1 MVYKIFFAFQM
12 DTDDKFNKGFIQ
24 SAIEIAIEKFKK
36 EGVTIKLDFG
46 FRGTPGTPLLIE
58 EMLKK
63 SYESDMVIVDL
74 TFTSSKNW
82 FNAKK
87 WSAFGREFR
96 ILDIPNEKKSSNPNV
111 LLETGYAWAQKG
123 YHRTL
128 AVMNEAF
135 GKPDELSVDLKGFR
149 YGITFN
155 LDKVNYSDR
164 KTEREKL
171 ASALYKAIRD
181 SITSEASYQREK
193 WKPLKIYQD
202 WKSEDFEKPYLS
214 VSGVKDIVNK
224 LRGSLRVAGQPQRIV
239 GPKNSGKT
247 RLARELF
254 NYIDDELPKDESI
267 EKTLYYDFYL
277 TSYQSIENKII
288 DLALVNQDKVIILDN
303 CPLELHQKICKQ
315 LYDTN
320 VRILSICEE
329 GPDKTID
336 GATIRIDPELA
347 RKIVDTSVREKF
359 SGTTAASVIQFA
371 DGNIREAMT
380 YINSDITD
388 DVVLEVG
395 YTAKWRQL
403 LGKHFDSGGLQLLEA
418 LSIFTHVGFT
428 ANHAKQSE
436 FIMTDLCRGMED
448 FIFLTLLERFKEL
461 GIIKAQGDFVL
472 IEGFVEELAVNWWTN
487 QKQEDLGDFFKRVE
501 NVGLSKA
508 LGNRLIEL
516 SQKSESGDIIKI
528 VTANTSIFDYDFLN
542 TDQGARLM
550 ISLSEIAP
558 IEIMEGL
565 NKCFESKSREELLLF
580 RNGRRNIVWALE
592 RLCFR
597 KETFRDSTKL
607 LYRLAQA
614 ENENIVNNAT
624 NKFYQLFQP
633 FLAGT
638 EVDLKTRLD
647 VLKEL
652 VKN

>member
-1 MVYKIFFAFQM
+1 
-12 DTDDKFNKGFIQ
+12 
-24 SAIEIAIEKFKK
+24 
-36 EGVTIKLDFG
+36 
-46 FRGTPGTPLLIE
+46 
-58 EMLKK
+58 
-63 SYESDMVIVDL
+63 
-74 TFTSSKNW
+74 
-82 FNAKK
+82 
-87 WSAFGREFR
+87 
-96 ILDIPNEKKSSNPNV
+96 
-111 LLETGYAWAQKG
+111 
-123 YHRTL
+123 
-128 AVMNEAF
+128 
-135 GKPDELSVDLKGFR
+135 
-149 YGITFN
+149 
-155 LDKVNYSDR
+155 
-164 KTEREKL
+164 
-171 ASALYKAIRD
+171 
-181 SITSEASYQREK
+181 
-193 WKPLKIYQD
+193 
-202 WKSEDFEKPYLS
+202 
-214 VSGVKDIVNK
+214 
-224 LRGSLRVAGQPQRIV
+224 
-239 GPKNSGKT
+239 
-247 RLARELF
+247 
-254 NYIDDELPKDESI
+254 
-267 EKTLYYDFYL
+267 
-277 TSYQSIENKII
+277 
-288 DLALVNQDKVIILDN
+288 
-303 CPLELHQKICKQ
+303 
-315 LYDTN
+315 
-320 VRILSICEE
+320 
-329 GPDKTID
+329 
-336 GATIRIDPELA
+336 
-347 RKIVDTSVREKF
+347 
-359 SGTTAASVIQFA
+359 
-371 DGNIREAMT
+371 
-380 YINSDITD
+380 
-388 DVVLEVG
+388 
-395 YTAKWRQL
+395 
-403 LGKHFDSGGLQLLEA
+403 
-418 LSIFTHVGFT
+418 
-428 ANHAKQSE
+428 
-436 FIMTDLCRGMED
+436 MED